1 MPLIGRYLIL
11 FVFNCCFVFMA
22 LTFVSVYLPFVRDG
36 QEIPNAIPISTLT
49 MTFFYSL
56 GFAVYMQILFLL
68 HLLISRRS

>member
-11 FVFNCCFVFMA
+11 FVFNSCFVFMA
-22 LTFVSVYLPFVRDG
+22 LTFVSIYLPFVRDG
-36 QEIPNAIPISTLT
+36 QEIPNSIPISALT

-68 HLLISRRS
+68 HLFLSKHS